1 MSGLPDWG
9 QIFSLIGLSALVSGI
24 VSAIVNYSMTMRE
37 FRKKSE
43 TQLVI
48 QKLDLYSTI
57 IYHLDKMR
65 FRHAALATLENNNL
79 KPEEERYAFTDEE
92 WEELVREIDSKV
104 KDRYYLLDH
113 NILEKWV
120 WAKTLRSRPQVIGM
134 MPELRRLLVERYN
147 EIIDTHISKLT
158 KVIPKYTDG

>member
-1 MSGLPDWG
+1 MSVPPDWG
-9 QIFSLIGLSALVSGI
+9 QILSLIGLSALVSGI

-48 QKLDLYSTI
+48 EKLDLYSTM

-65 FRHAALATLENNNL
+65 LRNAALATLENNNL
-79 KPEEERYAFTDEE
+79 KSDEERYAFTTEE
-92 WEELVREIDSKV
+92 WDELVKDIDSKV
-104 KDRYYLLDH
+104 KDRYYLLDQKV
-113 NILEKWV
+113 LEKWV

-134 MPELRRLLVERYN
+134 MPELRKLLVHQYN
-147 EIIDTHISKLT
+147 DIIDAYVSKLT
-158 KVIPKYTDG
+158 KVIPKYSI

>member
-1 MSGLPDWG
+1 MSAIPDWG
-9 QIFSLIGLSALVSGI
+9 QILSLIGLSALISGT

-65 FRHAALATLENNNL
+65 FRHAALATLESNNL
-79 KPEEERYAFTDEE
+79 TQEEERYAFTKEE
-92 WEELVREIDSKV
+92 WDNLVFDIDSKV

-120 WAKTLRSRPQVIGM
+120 WAKTLRS
-134 MPELRRLLVERYN
+134 LRSSLLTRQGHSYE
-147 EIIDTHISKLT
+147 
-158 KVIPKYTDG
+158 PK